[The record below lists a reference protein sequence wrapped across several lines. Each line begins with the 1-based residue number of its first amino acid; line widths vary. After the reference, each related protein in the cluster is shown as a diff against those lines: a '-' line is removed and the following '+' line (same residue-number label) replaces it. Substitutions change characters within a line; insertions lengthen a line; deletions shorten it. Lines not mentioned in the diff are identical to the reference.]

1 MNNMVDLNSLVPA
14 FAVLCDPE
22 HRSGFKHFATAW
34 HLGDGDWVSVWTE
47 DRDVPSSLQLI
58 SVDGRDVAAISDCEL
73 EQGVLGFKSFQAPS
87 ALVPAKDYELHKRDA
102 LSVIG
107 YPSVIDHPAFSLH
120 RGSLSAERYV
130 PYLCPWTLDSHL
142 ALFSA
147 DDGYITGQ
155 YYRGMQGAPVLNLHQ
170 QVVGI
175 ILDGTMEP
183 SVPPLTRFRRL
194 A

>member
-1 MNNMVDLNSLVPA
+1 MVDVNKLVAA

-22 HRSGFKHFATAW
+22 HSGGFRHFATAW

-47 DRDVPSSLQLI
+47 SRPVPSSMQLI
-58 SVDGRDVAAISDCEL
+58 SVDGQAIAAVSDCEI
-73 EQGVLGFKSFQAPS
+73 EQGVLGFRSQAIAGS
-87 ALVPAKDYELHKRDA
+87 LTPAKDYALHKRDQ
-102 LSVIG
+102 LSVVG

-130 PYLCPWTLDSHL
+130 PYLCPWVLSGHL

-147 DDGYITGQ
+147 DDGFLTGQ
-155 YYRGMQGAPVLNLHQ
+155 YFNGMQGAPVVNAHE

-175 ILDGTMEP
+175 VLDGTSDP